1 MFNEPTSIRDLAIL
15 NSVWGV
21 LLRLVLW
28 IGTPVLS
35 IWFYEI
41 WWLPLTIGSILIFLI
56 RPNNLQDWDNL
67 KEGMSPEH
75 EAEAEAKAIAEA
87 KAKARAR
94 EKSNYEYFEELQRED
109 EERLEREHMNRV
121 FNSTH
126 WH

>member
-1 MFNEPTSIRDLAIL
+1 MFNRLAAIRELKIM

-28 IGTPVLS
+28 IGTPVLT

-56 RPNNLQDWDNL
+56 RPINMQQCADLEKGNSSD
-67 KEGMSPEH
+67 H
-75 EAEAEAKAIAEA
+75 EAERERREADAEAKAEE
-87 KAKARAR
+87 RR
-94 EKSNYEYFEELQRED
+94 NYEYFEELERER
-109 EERLEREHMNRV
+109 EEQLEHEHMNRV
-121 FNSTH
+121 FNSDH